1 MTRQIVV
8 AGCLLAGAL
17 YLAYGQAGS
26 PPEAL
31 RSAPLRA
38 EQDDQSQTIKIYRTN
53 EKEPILT
60 ENARQDARPYLH
72 PIVAPDGNGVIT
84 EYRPAHHLHQ
94 TGIYWGFKLVNGR
107 EFFMQWQA
115 DHYRKVSAK
124 VIRPKGLQVKW
135 QTVYDLL
142 DESGT
147 PSLTETQNWSMEA
160 GGGKYVLDLEW
171 RGLAKTDITIG
182 KMYVGGL
189 FVRIPWRPEDRA
201 QAVNSAGLRDSA
213 AEQQPADWFDVGI
226 QIPGRSNLAHIAVFD
241 SPGNSGF
248 PTPWRI
254 DNQFGFGPNTEA
266 TVWKLNKGKEKVFR
280 YRLIAYCGDLDP
292 AEMMGA
298 WKQFAGGSH

>member
-1 MTRQIVV
+1 
-8 AGCLLAGAL
+8 
-17 YLAYGQAGS
+17 
-26 PPEAL
+26 
-31 RSAPLRA
+31 
-38 EQDDQSQTIKIYRTN
+38 
-53 EKEPILT
+53 
-60 ENARQDARPYLH
+60 
-72 PIVAPDGNGVIT
+72 
-84 EYRPAHHLHQ
+84 
-94 TGIYWGFKLVNGR
+94 
-107 EFFMQWQA
+107 
-115 DHYRKVSAK
+115 VSAK
-124 VIRPKGLQVKW
+124 VIRPQGLQVKW

-142 DESGT
+142 DESGN

-182 KMYVGGL
+182 TMYVGGL

-201 QAVNSAGLRDSA
+201 EAVNSAGLRDSA

-254 DNQFGFGPNTEA
+254 DKQFGFGPNTEA
-266 TVWKLNKGKEKVFR
+266 TEWKLSKGKEKVFR

-292 AEMMGA
+292 AEMMRA
-298 WKQFAGGSH
+298 WKQFAAVPIKAVKP